1 MKFAVAFLLVII
13 SGHFDNSG
21 ATVQQSCLDQLFQ
34 KDAPEFVQQL
44 GNLLCN
50 YQLAKKTQNQ
60 ELFIAFLKGVN
71 SILGNVGCTVDDL
84 LGIKMVPTLQNAEDI
99 ADKVAIILFDF
110 LNSIFAT
117 VSDVLN
123 DLPSVLSDIV
133 DTLLPEVAAA
143 LKVLE
148 HIEDV
153 KDATCDVL
161 EDLLPVVADVLK
173 LGGDILTDIYNDLGI
188 KEEKRSLPLAS

>member
-71 SILGNVGCTVDDL
+71 SIL
-84 LGIKMVPTLQNAEDI
+84 VPTLQNAEDI